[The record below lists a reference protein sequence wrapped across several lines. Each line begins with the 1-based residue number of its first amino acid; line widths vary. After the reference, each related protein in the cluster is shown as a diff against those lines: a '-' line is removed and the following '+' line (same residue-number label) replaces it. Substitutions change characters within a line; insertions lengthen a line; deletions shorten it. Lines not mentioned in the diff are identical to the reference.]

1 MNLQKLKKKIAM
13 ALATGFVAGT
23 AFAPLG
29 MPVAEA
35 DAATTAISALGWLLN
50 MGSAYNMGFNYA
62 IDLGNIASLQDETLA
77 KESADSGGISEDPQ
91 DNAIVDRIMNRLIE
105 DGRYSMDARSLPF
118 RWVVTNS
125 NQYNAFCT
133 YNDAIN
139 VYHGL
144 LEAEHYDEDMIAS
157 VLGHEMSHGL
167 LHHAARHNA
176 QSVMQNYVAI
186 NTGIEFNN
194 IAVQKL
200 LEYSNAKN
208 VILPDEYEADE
219 YGFYIAASAG
229 FNPGGAAAENSIFM
243 QTYGDFNKKDF
254 SDFWKPRD
262 HPDSDKRVL
271 KCGKLMTE
279 YSYNHVEVKDWTD
292 VYIDGTLIYRAQPK
306 ERPNGTYSA
315 IEVAYLTAGGLA
327 KGFHDNR
334 LFSMWPFRQ
343 MNDGS
348 VRYEPTGDAYKWARE
363 AIEETGQAAILEKL
377 VQQAY
382 SNDSKAGTRDEIYA
396 KEVER
401 RSQDKERSERLS
413 ELSEEQVG
421 QKNANSHFYVQK
433 GLPYH
438 AIAET
443 NRVINCDSASKVK
456 LATAH
461 NNKGV
466 ALERLG
472 NNEAAFNEYNLAI
485 SYNPNSS
492 LYLKNRAIIYN
503 KMGKSELALADC
515 NEAIRMN
522 PNDGVAYEVRG
533 LAYDGLGNEESALE
547 NFKEAKRLDA
557 SINIPEKYAAK
568 MNS

>member
-229 FNPGGAAAENSIFM
+229 YNPGGAAAENSIFM
-243 QTYGDFNKKDF
+243 QQYGDFNRKDF

-279 YSYNHVEVKDWTD
+279 YGYNHVEVKDWTD

-334 LFSMWPFRQ
+334 LFSMWPFRT

-348 VRYEPTGDAYKWARE
+348 LRYEPTGDAYKWARE
-363 AIEETGQAAILEKL
+363 AIEETGQAATLEKL

-382 SNDSKAGTRDEIYA
+382 SNDAKAGARDEIYA

-413 ELSEEQVG
+413 ELSEEQAR
-421 QKNANSHFYVQK
+421 QKLANSNFYLKQ
-433 GLPYH
+433 GLQNY

-443 NRVINCDSASKVK
+443 NRVIACDSVSKVWH
-456 LATAH
+456 ARAH
-461 NNKGV
+461 NNKGIS
-466 ALERLG
+466 LSQLG
-472 NNEAAFNEYNLAI
+472 NNEAAVAEYSSAI
-485 SYNPNSS
+485 SDDPSEA
-492 LYLKNRAIIYN
+492 LFWRNRAAMYN
-503 KMGKSELALADC
+503 KMGKSDLALADC
-515 NEAIRMN
+515 NEALRLN
-522 PNDGVAYEVRG
+522 PDDGLSYKLRG
-533 LAYDGLGNEESALE
+533 VAYDGLGNEAGALA
-547 NFKEAKRLDA
+547 NFKEARRFDS
-557 SINIPEKYAAK
+557 SIDIPEKYAAK